1 MKMTGNEFTFLRYFW
16 DHHERGYIKTHSETN
31 TPINYEIDDCKIR
44 VGKYN
49 AMVLIVEEDDL
60 YRVMEVIADWT
71 NNVFNCGCTFTIG
84 W

>member
-1 MKMTGNEFTFLRYFW
+1 M
-16 DHHERGYIKTHSETN
+16 
-31 TPINYEIDDCKIR
+31 IR
-44 VGKYN
+44 VSGVYE
-49 AMVLIVEEDDL
+49 MVLVIDGEDDL